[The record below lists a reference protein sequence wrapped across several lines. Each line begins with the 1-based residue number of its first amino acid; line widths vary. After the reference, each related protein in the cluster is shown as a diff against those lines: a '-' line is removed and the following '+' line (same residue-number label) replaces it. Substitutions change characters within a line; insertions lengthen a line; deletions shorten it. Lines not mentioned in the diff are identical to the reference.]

1 MKQGLTKITF
11 FLIVFFA
18 VSFFINSQKEPV
30 LAFEVP
36 TSVTLNCADNA
47 VAPLNNLKDI
57 QTFLNCN
64 GFNPGPIDGISGS
77 RTDTAIKSFQSTVG
91 LIADG
96 QVGPATR
103 QAMRSYSSVSFTFK
117 GSGWG
122 HGVGLSQYGTK
133 GLTELG
139 ASFCSNTNSCNSNEV
154 VSYYF
159 QGTSVK
165 QLSEISLSSPDIST
179 NNNALWVGLARN
191 AKSINLTTL
200 PSSSPP
206 TLFICQ
212 ENLPRVAG
220 VQAFLSSRGFDPGTV
235 DGAFGDRT
243 ANALKNYQASVG
255 IGQSGTINDETLNLS
270 LIHI

>member
-11 FLIVFFA
+11 FLVVFFA

-117 GSGWG
+117 GSGWAMEW
-122 HGVGLSQYGTK
+122 VL
-133 GLTELG
+133 
-139 ASFCSNTNSCNSNEV
+139 ASMV
-154 VSYYF
+154 R
-159 QGTSVK
+159 K
-165 QLSEISLSSPDIST
+165 D
-179 NNNALWVGLARN
+179 
-191 AKSINLTTL
+191 
-200 PSSSPP
+200 
-206 TLFICQ
+206 
-212 ENLPRVAG
+212 
-220 VQAFLSSRGFDPGTV
+220 
-235 DGAFGDRT
+235 
-243 ANALKNYQASVG
+243 
-255 IGQSGTINDETLNLS
+255 
-270 LIHI
+270 